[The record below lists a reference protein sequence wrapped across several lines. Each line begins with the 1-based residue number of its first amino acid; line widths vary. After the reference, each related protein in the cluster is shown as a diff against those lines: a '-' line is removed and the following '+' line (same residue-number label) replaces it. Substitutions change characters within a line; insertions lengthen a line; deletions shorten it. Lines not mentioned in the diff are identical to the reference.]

1 MRVRR
6 WLFNLAAAVSV
17 LLCVATCVLWVR
29 SYFIADT
36 LAATAWRDDR
46 QCATDA
52 IYSIKG
58 VVVLYQFTTPLGQV
72 PTTADSGLQWVHQPA
87 SRMKSQP
94 LSLPFWIALG
104 DGKTPLRWRVRF
116 SYWLILLLTALSPA
130 VWIWRRIRVVRR
142 RRRIERGCCPS
153 CGYDL
158 RASPDRC
165 PECGA
170 EPGVLQGKMAT

>member
-1 MRVRR
+1 VGRR
-6 WLFNLAAAVSV
+6 LFNLAAVVSL

-29 SYFIADT
+29 SYFIADILST
-36 LAATAWRDDR
+36 MAWRDDR
-46 QCATDA
+46 QCAMDA

-58 VVVLYQFTTPLGQV
+58 VVVVYQFTTPSGQV
-72 PTTADSGLQWVHQPA
+72 PTTADPGLHWVHQPA
-87 SRMKSQP
+87 SAMKSQP

-104 DGKTPLRWRVRF
+104 DGKTPVRWNVRS
-116 SYWLILLLTALSPA
+116 SYWLMFLLTALSPA
-130 VWIWRRIRVVRR
+130 IWIRRRIRVVRR

-158 RASPDRC
+158 RASSQGGRC

-170 EPGVLQGKMAT
+170 VPPAPLTAA